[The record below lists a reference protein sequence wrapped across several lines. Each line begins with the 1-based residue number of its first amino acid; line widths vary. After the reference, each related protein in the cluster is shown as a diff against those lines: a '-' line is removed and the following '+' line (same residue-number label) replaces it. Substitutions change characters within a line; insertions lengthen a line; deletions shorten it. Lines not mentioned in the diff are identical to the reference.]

1 MSRQCLAPECS
12 REVHEYAYCWKHA
25 HFMLQDGAP
34 KRIVPSL
41 TPAANGPKANQA
53 QELTHPA
60 IVGSVPIDNSDS
72 ENREPGTTCSTEGC
86 RNKVKQLGLCNKHYK
101 QHKAAGDLY
110 LFYPECKAEGCSNT
124 VASMRLKYC
133 PEHKAMGRTKYQ
145 RKVCSVEG
153 CTNKS
158 RAYGKCDKHNI
169 NQNGQESKEQENN

>member
-1 MSRQCLAPECS
+1 
-12 REVHEYAYCWKHA
+12 
-25 HFMLQDGAP
+25 MLQDGAP
-34 KRIVPSL
+34 KRIVHSL
-41 TPAANGPKANQA
+41 TPTVNSPKANQA
-53 QELTHPA
+53 RELTHPS
-60 IVGSVPIDNSDS
+60 IVGSVPIDNSGS
-72 ENREPGTTCSTEGC
+72 ESREQGATCSTEGC

-110 LFYPECKAEGCSNT
+110 LFYPECKAEGCNNT

-153 CTNKS
+153 CANKS

>member
-1 MSRQCLAPECS
+1 
-12 REVHEYAYCWKHA
+12 
-25 HFMLQDGAP
+25 MLQDGAP

-41 TPAANGPKANQA
+41 TPTVNSPKANQA
-53 QELTHPA
+53 RELTHPA
-60 IVGSVPIDNSDS
+60 IVGSVPIDNSGS
-72 ENREPGTTCSTEGC
+72 ENREQGVTCSTEGC
-86 RNKVKQLGLCNKHYK
+86 GNKVKQLGLCNKHYK

-158 RAYGKCDKHNI
+158 RAYGKCDKHNV
-169 NQNGQESKEQENN
+169 NGQESKEQEND

>member
-1 MSRQCLAPECS
+1 
-12 REVHEYAYCWKHA
+12 
-25 HFMLQDGAP
+25 MLQDGAP

-41 TPAANGPKANQA
+41 SPVTNSPKVGQA
-53 QELTHPA
+53 RELTHPA
-60 IVGSVPIDNSDS
+60 IVGSVPIDDS
-72 ENREPGTTCSTEGC
+72 GPENREQGTTCSTEGC
-86 RNKVKQLGLCNKHYK
+86 GNKVKQLGLCNKHYK

-110 LFYPECKAEGCSNT
+110 LFYPECKAEGCNNT

-158 RAYGKCDKHNI
+158 RAYGKCDKHNT
-169 NQNGQESKEQENN
+169 NGQESKEQENN

>member
-1 MSRQCLAPECS
+1 
-12 REVHEYAYCWKHA
+12 
-25 HFMLQDGAP
+25 MLQDGAP

-41 TPAANGPKANQA
+41 TPTVNSPKANQA
-53 QELTHPA
+53 RELTHPA
-60 IVGSVPIDNSDS
+60 IVGSVPIDNSGS
-72 ENREPGTTCSTEGC
+72 ENREQGTTCSTEGC
-86 RNKVKQLGLCNKHYK
+86 GNKVKQLGLCNKHYK
-101 QHKAAGDLY
+101 LHKAAGDLY

-158 RAYGKCDKHNI
+158 RVYGKCDKHNI
-169 NQNGQESKEQENN
+169 NQNGQESKEQGNN

>member
-34 KRIVPSL
+34 KRIAPSL
-41 TPAANGPKANQA
+41 ATTANNAATIKAR
-53 QELTHPA
+53 ELTHPA
-60 IVGSVPIDNSDS
+60 IVGSVPIDNSGS
-72 ENREPGTTCSTEGC
+72 ENREQGTTCSTEGC
-86 RNKVKQLGLCNKHYK
+86 GNKVKQLGLCNKHYK
-101 QHKAAGDLY
+101 QHKADGDLY
-110 LFYPECKAEGCSNT
+110 LFYPKCKAEGCNNT

-145 RKVCSVEG
+145 RKTCSVEG

-158 RAYGKCDKHNI
+158 RAYGKCDKHNA
-169 NQNGQESKEQENN
+169 NGQESKEQENN

>member
-1 MSRQCLAPECS
+1 
-12 REVHEYAYCWKHA
+12 
-25 HFMLQDGAP
+25 MLQDGAP
-34 KRIVPSL
+34 KRIAPSL
-41 TPAANGPKANQA
+41 APTANSPKVSQA
-53 QELTHPA
+53 RELTHPA
-60 IVGSVPIDNSDS
+60 IVGSVPIDNSGS
-72 ENREPGTTCSTEGC
+72 EENREQGETCSTEGC
-86 RNKVKQLGLCNKHYK
+86 KNKVKQLGLCNKHYK
-101 QHKAAGDLY
+101 QHKADGDLY

>member
-1 MSRQCLAPECS
+1 M
-12 REVHEYAYCWKHA
+12 
-25 HFMLQDGAP
+25 
-34 KRIVPSL
+34 
-41 TPAANGPKANQA
+41 
-53 QELTHPA
+53 
-60 IVGSVPIDNSDS
+60 
-72 ENREPGTTCSTEGC
+72 TCSAEGC
-86 RNKVKQLGLCNKHYK
+86 KNKVKQLGLCNKHYK

-110 LFYPECKAEGCSNT
+110 LFYPECKAEGCNNT

-169 NQNGQESKEQENN
+169 NQSGQESKEQEND